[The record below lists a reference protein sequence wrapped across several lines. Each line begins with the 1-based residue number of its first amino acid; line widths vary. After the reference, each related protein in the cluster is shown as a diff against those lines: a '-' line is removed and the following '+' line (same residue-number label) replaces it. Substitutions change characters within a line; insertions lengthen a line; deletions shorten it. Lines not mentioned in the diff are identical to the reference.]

1 MTTMTWIMMAI
12 AVAYVFFNTG
22 LIMGV
27 LALRFTGQDVIHPK
41 DWSRWSLVG
50 IGWVVW
56 CLLVGLEHV
65 WCDEFTGDDRGAAV
79 GMAAIAIVILWGFGA
94 FAVVVGGP
102 VWSFAPMLVAAFVL
116 AAFVISTLGVWVWRW
131 FCGMVSKAEA
141 VAIMRSAGADD
152 ELAGGLTEVE

>member
-1 MTTMTWIMMAI
+1 METLHKKVAI
-12 AVAYVFFNTG
+12 
-22 LIMGV
+22 
-27 LALRFTGQDVIHPK
+27 
-41 DWSRWSLVG
+41 
-50 IGWVVW
+50 
-56 CLLVGLEHV
+56 
-65 WCDEFTGDDRGAAV
+65 
-79 GMAAIAIVILWGFGA
+79 MAAISAGLSLGFAKFTWHPSKILWGFGA